1 MVDVVE
7 KATDVELKHIV
18 ILPAPLACY
27 TYSIYGRFIRTIPIG
42 IRQEDRLDFSFHD
55 LLDHHLRHTIC
66 HWGHPQNALSASLF
80 RNGNSAHRWRKV
92 AARAHPIPDLIKVL
106 HKVFVEHLKRLPVHS
121 GRTRIY
127 FDRFVG
133 VVH

>member
-1 MVDVVE
+1 VVDVVE

-66 HWGHPQNALSASLF
+66 HCGHPQYALSSILL
-80 RNGNSAHRWRKV
+80 RNGNSTHWRWKV
-92 AARAHPIPDLIKVL
+92 A
-106 HKVFVEHLKRLPVHS
+106 
-121 GRTRIY
+121 T
-127 FDRFVG
+127 
-133 VVH
+133 